1 MTNLSTLFRQNV
13 VGVQWIG
20 INTDTTASTLSGYL
34 INASSNTV
42 TLTLPLTPT
51 EGDVVGLCDAYN
63 QTCKG
68 SLLGYK
74 KH

>member
-13 VGVQWIG
+13 KAVVRYLSE

-68 SLLGYK
+68 SLLGY
-74 KH
+74 

>member
-74 KH
+74 EY